1 MNLRLLNTAVPLKL
15 QFSENDARIL
25 EWDSVQ
31 HLRVQLLEKK
41 CKVTLPSVVAFSRLF
56 VAVGKCKNRC
66 GKKSMQQLQ
75 DLLTHSSV
83 AAFSRLF
90 PSRVFFLWKLH
101 FFLLP
106 SCTWRWQAQ
115 RVHQGLHLLLLLS
128 VSKFPQPNKCA
139 KKGRKKSR
147 TAYSPLLLL
156 FICLKVPPTHQTDK
170 KIRRKRKGTK
180 NQGLHPSASP
190 PPIIRLKIH

>member
-1 MNLRLLNTAVPLKL
+1 MQN
-15 QFSENDARIL
+15 
-25 EWDSVQ
+25 
-31 HLRVQLLEKK
+31 LRVQLLEKK

-56 VAVGKCKNRC
+56 VAVGKCKNRR

-128 VSKFPQPNKCA
+128 VSKFLQPNKWT
-139 KKGRKKSR
+139 KEKNLKRRKKSG
-147 TAYSPLLLL
+147 TAYPLLLL
-156 FICLKVPPTHQTDK
+156 LFFNLKVPPTHQIDK
-170 KIRRKRKGTK
+170 KFRRKGKRKET
-180 NQGLHPSASP
+180 NQGLLPSASP
-190 PPIIRLKIH
+190 PPIICLKVPWTPKTHKN